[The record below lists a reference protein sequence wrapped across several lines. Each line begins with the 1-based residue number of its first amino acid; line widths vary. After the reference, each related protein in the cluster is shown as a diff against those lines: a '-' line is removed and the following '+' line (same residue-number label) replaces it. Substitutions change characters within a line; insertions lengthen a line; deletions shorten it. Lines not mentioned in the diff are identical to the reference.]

1 MNVSVPKETAAGER
15 RVALVPEVV
24 ERLVQN
30 GLQVTVESGAGEGA
44 HHPDAAYEEAGAT
57 IGDGFSGDVVA
68 KVAPPSAEE
77 IGRLGAG
84 LRPDRLPRSRSR
96 PPTPSAALADRGVTS
111 FAMEAIPRIT
121 RAQSMDALSSQ
132 ATVSGYRAAL
142 IAAQELPRFFPML
155 TTAAGTI
162 RPAKVLVLGAGVAGL
177 QAIATTRRLGAVVQA
192 FDVRSAVKE
201 QIESLGA
208 RFLELDMGLED
219 AEAAGGYARQLTDEE
234 QQRQRELLA
243 EEIGKMDAVISTAA
257 VPGRRAPLLV
267 TEQAVKNMSP
277 GSVIVDLAAETGGN
291 CELTEAGET
300 VVKEDV
306 TIAGPLNLPAT
317 MPDHA
322 SSLYARNV
330 QSLLALM
337 VKEGELS
344 LDFEDE
350 VIAGACITRDGQ
362 IVHEGAKQAAGVDG
376 LAMDLLT
383 ELTILVLAAFV
394 GFEVISKV
402 PNTLHTPLMSA
413 TNAIHGI
420 VLLGGLYLIGAAD
433 GFLER
438 APARDRD
445 RVRHD
450 QRGRRLPRDRPHAR
464 DVQSRRSATDVPSAT
479 LPPGPGLHP
488 VALHRRLRAASSS
501 ACGC

>member
-1 MNVSVPKETAAGER
+1 MNVSVPKETAQGER

-24 ERLVQN
+24 ERLARK
-30 GLQVTVESGAGEGA
+30 GAEVTVEAGAGAAA
-44 HHPDAAYEEAGAT
+44 HQSDAAYQQAGAS
-57 IGDGFSGDVVA
+57 IGDGFSGQVVA
-68 KVAPPSAEE
+68 KVAPPSADE
-77 IGRLGAG
+77 IGRLGRGSVLIGFIQPLTAADTVRG
-84 LRPDRLPRSRSR
+84 L
-96 PPTPSAALADRGVTS
+96 AEAGVTS

-132 ATVSGYRAAL
+132 ATVGGYRAAL

-155 TTAAGTI
+155 TTAAGTV

-177 QAIATTRRLGAVVQA
+177 QAIATARRLGAIVQA

-219 AEAAGGYARQLTDEE
+219 AEAAGGYARPLTDEE

-291 CELTEAGET
+291 CELTEPGET
-300 VVKEDV
+300 VVREDV
-306 TIAGPLNLPAT
+306 TIAGPLGLPSS

-330 QSLLALM
+330 QALLELM
-337 VKEGELS
+337 LGEEGELK
-344 LDFEDE
+344 LDFDDE
-350 VIAGACITRDGQ
+350 IIKGACITHEGE
-362 IVHEGAKQAAGVDG
+362 IVHEGAREAAG
-376 LAMDLLT
+376 
-383 ELTILVLAAFV
+383 AA
-394 GFEVISKV
+394 
-402 PNTLHTPLMSA
+402 
-413 TNAIHGI
+413 
-420 VLLGGLYLIGAAD
+420 AA
-433 GFLER
+433 
-438 APARDRD
+438 
-445 RVRHD
+445 
-450 QRGRRLPRDRPHAR
+450 
-464 DVQSRRSATDVPSAT
+464 
-479 LPPGPGLHP
+479 
-488 VALHRRLRAASSS
+488 
-501 ACGC
+501 

>member
-1 MNVSVPKETAAGER
+1 MNVSVPKETASGER

-24 ERLVQN
+24 ERL
-30 GLQVTVESGAGEGA
+30 GKGGIEVTIEASAGAGA
-44 HHPDAAYEEAGAT
+44 HYPDADYEGAGAT
-57 IGDGFSGDVVA
+57 LGEGYSGQVVA

-77 IGRLGAG
+77 IGRL
-84 LRPDRLPRSRSR
+84 PRGSVLIGFLAPLTAADTVR
-96 PPTPSAALADRGVTS
+96 ALAEAGVTS
-111 FAMEAIPRIT
+111 FAMEAIPRIS

-132 ATVSGYRAAL
+132 ATVAGYRAAL

-155 TTAAGTI
+155 TTAAGTV

-177 QAIATTRRLGAVVQA
+177 QAIATTRRLGAIVQA

-267 TEQAVKNMSP
+267 TEQAVKNMRP

-291 CELTEAGET
+291 CELTEPGQT
-300 VVKEDV
+300 VVKEGV
-306 TIAGPLNLPAT
+306 TIIGPTNLAST

-330 QSLLALM
+330 QSLLELM
-337 VKEGELS
+337 VDEGELR

-350 VIAGACITRDGQ
+350 IIKGACITRDGE
-362 IVHEGAKQAAGVDG
+362 IVHEGARNAAG
-376 LAMDLLT
+376 
-383 ELTILVLAAFV
+383 
-394 GFEVISKV
+394 
-402 PNTLHTPLMSA
+402 TP
-413 TNAIHGI
+413 H
-420 VLLGGLYLIGAAD
+420 
-433 GFLER
+433 
-438 APARDRD
+438 PA
-445 RVRHD
+445 
-450 QRGRRLPRDRPHAR
+450 
-464 DVQSRRSATDVPSAT
+464 
-479 LPPGPGLHP
+479 
-488 VALHRRLRAASSS
+488 
-501 ACGC
+501 

>member
-1 MNVSVPKETAAGER
+1 MLIGFLQPLTAHD
-15 RVALVPEVV
+15 
-24 ERLVQN
+24 
-30 GLQVTVESGAGEGA
+30 TV
-44 HHPDAAYEEAGAT
+44 
-57 IGDGFSGDVVA
+57 
-68 KVAPPSAEE
+68 
-77 IGRLGAG
+77 R
-84 LRPDRLPRSRSR
+84 
-96 PPTPSAALADRGVTS
+96 ALAEAGVTS

-132 ATVSGYRAAL
+132 ATVAGYRAAL

-155 TTAAGTI
+155 TTAAGTV

-177 QAIATTRRLGAVVQA
+177 QAIATARRLGAVVSA

-208 RFLELDMGLED
+208 RFLELDMGLDD

-267 TEQAVKNMSP
+267 TEEAVRNMKP

-291 CELTEAGET
+291 CELTEPGET
-300 VVKEDV
+300 VERDGV
-306 TIAGPLNLPAT
+306 TIVGPLNLASS

-322 SSLYARNV
+322 SPLYARNV
-330 QSLLALM
+330 QSLLELM
-337 VKEGELS
+337 VADGDAVARLRGRGHQGRLHHPRRRDRARGRE
-344 LDFEDE
+344 
-350 VIAGACITRDGQ
+350 AGGGGR
-362 IVHEGAKQAAGVDG
+362 G
-376 LAMDLLT
+376 LMDLLT

-420 VLLGGLYLIGAAD
+420 VLLGGLLLIGEAT
-433 GFLER
+433 GFLDELLLVIAIAFGTINVVGGFLVTDRMLEMFKKRRGGQARPR
-438 APARDRD
+438 A
-445 RVRHD
+445 
-450 QRGRRLPRDRPHAR
+450 QRRPEPKK
-464 DVQSRRSATDVPSAT
+464 D
-479 LPPGPGLHP
+479 
-488 VALHRRLRAASSS
+488 AAP
-501 ACGC
+501 

>member
-1 MNVSVPKETAAGER
+1 
-15 RVALVPEVV
+15 
-24 ERLVQN
+24 
-30 GLQVTVESGAGEGA
+30 
-44 HHPDAAYEEAGAT
+44 
-57 IGDGFSGDVVA
+57 
-68 KVAPPSAEE
+68 
-77 IGRLGAG
+77 
-84 LRPDRLPRSRSR
+84 
-96 PPTPSAALADRGVTS
+96 
-111 FAMEAIPRIT
+111 MEAIPRIT

-155 TTAAGTI
+155 TTAAGTV

-177 QAIATTRRLGAVVQA
+177 QAIATARRLGAVVQA

-306 TIAGPLNLPAT
+306 TIVGPLEPASPRCPTTRRACTPAT
-317 MPDHA
+317 
-322 SSLYARNV
+322 SSR
-330 QSLLALM
+330 
-337 VKEGELS
+337 
-344 LDFEDE
+344 
-350 VIAGACITRDGQ
+350 C
-362 IVHEGAKQAAGVDG
+362 
-376 LAMDLLT
+376 
-383 ELTILVLAAFV
+383 
-394 GFEVISKV
+394 
-402 PNTLHTPLMSA
+402 
-413 TNAIHGI
+413 
-420 VLLGGLYLIGAAD
+420 
-433 GFLER
+433 
-438 APARDRD
+438 
-445 RVRHD
+445 
-450 QRGRRLPRDRPHAR
+450 
-464 DVQSRRSATDVPSAT
+464 
-479 LPPGPGLHP
+479 
-488 VALHRRLRAASSS
+488 SS
-501 ACGC
+501 